1 MYSIWIIKFIFSIKH
16 KIFILSRDNQY
27 CKHNN
32 KVEQLFLQHPK
43 QILIQY
49 NRIYHQLLVHLDLDL
64 LSLHTKEYL
73 EVDFLPNLSIS
84 K

>member
-1 MYSIWIIKFIFSIKH
+1 MYSIRKYNSFQENKLFIRSK
-16 KIFILSRDNQY
+16 DNQY

-43 QILIQY
+43 QIPIQY

-73 EVDFLPNLSIS
+73 EVEFLPNLSIS